1 MKPYNAVWIIQNTIF
16 LKRTHITAVT
26 LNPLT
31 VICLKHAKNLAMA
44 CLKQILCNQVSAL
57 TIIHH
62 NIWMIFKLLHSSLN
76 KHIRNMEFLKLFIKC
91 NMTTVNLTLTW
102 FNNQTFYIL

>member
-1 MKPYNAVWIIQNTIF
+1 MT
-16 LKRTHITAVT
+16 
-26 LNPLT
+26 
-31 VICLKHAKNLAMA
+31 CLKK
-44 CLKQILCNQVSAL
+44 ILGNQVSAL

-62 NIWMIFKLLHSSLN
+62 NIWMIFELLHSSLN
-76 KHIRNMEFLKLFIKC
+76 KHIWNMKLIKLFIKR